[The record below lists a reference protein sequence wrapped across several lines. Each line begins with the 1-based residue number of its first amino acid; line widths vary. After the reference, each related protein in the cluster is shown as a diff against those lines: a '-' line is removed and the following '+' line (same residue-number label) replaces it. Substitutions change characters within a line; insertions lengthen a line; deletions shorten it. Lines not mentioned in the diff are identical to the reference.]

1 MIISYL
7 SNSRKKESIM
17 SKQLL
22 NEVFKEET
30 SEQLL
35 SEVSGGLTKKQ
46 CKQVWWACQIHQVVP
61 CGNGTSACDVYKKYC
76 K

>member
-1 MIISYL
+1 
-7 SNSRKKESIM
+7 M

-35 SEVSGGLTKKQ
+35 SEVSGGLTKNNVNKYGGHV
-46 CKQVWWACQIHQVVP
+46 KFIKLYHVEMVQVHVMFIKNIVSKIGSIIKEQ
-61 CGNGTSACDVYKKYC
+61 
-76 K
+76 

>member
-1 MIISYL
+1 
-7 SNSRKKESIM
+7 M

-35 SEVSGGLTKKQ
+35 SEVSGGLTQKQ
-46 CKQVWWACQIHQVVP
+46 CKQVWWACQTHQVVP

>member
-1 MIISYL
+1 
-7 SNSRKKESIM
+7 M

-30 SEQLL
+30 LNNL
-35 SEVSGGLTKKQ
+35 HGNLGVGHVRYLTQKQ
-46 CKQVWWACQIHQVVP
+46 CKQVWWACQTHQVVP